1 MNISQMTEHKHTF
14 SITYAFAH
22 IASSTC
28 NMLSFTSVHVLLKSF
43 NMHLPDQFL
52 YVDILLY
59 FITYHRIYII
69 SIPFCSLSSNFFS
82 FYFYQAIFNTLLC
95 LYGYIY
101 GRCPGLTRMGI
112 WLSCMWS

>member
-1 MNISQMTEHKHTF
+1 MTKYKHTF

-59 FITYHRIYII
+59 FITYHRICII
-69 SIPFCSLSSNFFS
+69 PIPFCSLSSNFSFFS
-82 FYFYQAIFNTLLC
+82 IKQILIHYYAYMVIFMEDALD
-95 LYGYIY
+95 
-101 GRCPGLTRMGI
+101 
-112 WLSCMWS
+112 